1 MTESLIMK
9 ALQAK
14 LASSGLDWIKLESFQ
29 LSSRDKTITA
39 EVTLEGEDRP
49 VKLEVRY
56 SLGSGNSVVIR
67 EVLTNRPWMT
77 EALKLAMLKTG
88 DRFELPGGLKGKM
101 LKVLL

>member
-14 LASSGLDWIKLESFQ
+14 LASSGLDWVKLESFQ
-29 LSSRDKTITA
+29 LSSRDKTINA
-39 EVTLEGEDRP
+39 EVMLEGEDRP

-56 SLGSGNSVVIR
+56 ALGSGNSVMIR
-67 EVLTNRPWMT
+67 ELITNRPWMS

-88 DRFELPGGLKGKM
+88 NRFELPGGLKGKL